1 MSLTAR
7 CRLGTQLSDGSYSEP
22 SASLDPKAEQ
32 ALFKRVH
39 ALSSGEDGKRTTTI
53 FISHR
58 IQTVRRADKIIVVEN
73 GVSRSHFTSGCKPK
87 LMSPPSCLD
96 HYRKWIS

>member
-1 MSLTAR
+1 MLTTF
-7 CRLGTQLSDGSYSEP
+7 LGSEP
-22 SASLDPKAEQ
+22 SASLDPQAEQ

-58 IQTVRRADKIIVVEN
+58 IQTVRRADKIVVVEG
-73 GVSRSHFTSGCKPK
+73 GVSQIRINQAA
-87 LMSPPSCLD
+87 LMLTP
-96 HYRKWIS
+96 

>member
-1 MSLTAR
+1 MLTTF
-7 CRLGTQLSDGSYSEP
+7 LGSEP
-22 SASLDPKAEQ
+22 SASLDPQAEQ

-58 IQTVRRADKIIVVEN
+58 IQTVRRADKIVVVEG
-73 GVSRSHFTSGCKPK
+73 GVSQIRITQAALVLTP
-87 LMSPPSCLD
+87 
-96 HYRKWIS
+96 

>member
-1 MSLTAR
+1 MLDQVSRTSLTD
-7 CRLGTQLSDGSYSEP
+7 RLSRSEP
-22 SASLDPKAEQ
+22 SASLDPQAEQ

-58 IQTVRRADKIIVVEN
+58 IQTVRRADKIVVVEN
-73 GVSRSHFTSGCKPK
+73 GVSTGIERRVPIGSELT
-87 LMSPPSCLD
+87 D
-96 HYRKWIS
+96 RE

>member
-1 MSLTAR
+1 MLDQVSRTSLTD
-7 CRLGTQLSDGSYSEP
+7 RLSRSEP
-22 SASLDPKAEQ
+22 SASLDPQAEQ

-58 IQTVRRADKIIVVEN
+58 IQTVRRADKIVVVEN
-73 GVSRSHFTSGCKPK
+73 GVSTGVEARLHRFLK
-87 LMSPPSCLD
+87 LTD
-96 HYRKWIS
+96 RE